1 MTYIHCIVFAMA
13 IIALLFRTLQ
23 TSRNFFNL
31 FQLCFVFYFLSF
43 FLLIVCSIFVSTI
56 ILYWPL
62 FYIFP
67 IFQTMSY
74 PPISSALYMS
84 ITLLYLFAFYPWYN
98 SFFSLSLR
106 PYHGKI
112 LVNKSNRDLEMI
124 IKFAH
129 LYSQKYFYFRI
140 NLKFSE
146 EVVRINKNSCFYT
159 IFFEAYIDRVRLN
172 HQTLKTL

>member
-1 MTYIHCIVFAMA
+1 M
-13 IIALLFRTLQ
+13 
-23 TSRNFFNL
+23 
-31 FQLCFVFYFLSF
+31 
-43 FLLIVCSIFVSTI
+43 STI

-62 FYIFP
+62 FYIFL

-159 IFFEAYIDRVRLN
+159 IFFEAYIFLA
-172 HQTLKTL
+172 TSK